1 MVGPGL
7 LREILHELRDE
18 SFYMRANEFQY
29 LGFNFIRNLKS
40 LAVFYTN
47 IYFPPKLFFYSII
60 IEFSYVV
67 YL

>member
-7 LREILHELRDE
+7 LREILHELRGE
-18 SFYMRANEFQY
+18 SFYICANEFQY

-47 IYFPPKLFFYSII
+47 IYFPPKLSFYSII
-60 IEFSYVV
+60 SESSHVV